1 MVALSL
7 FVGSIFSLLMVF
19 DEVAYWRTLLRQG
32 EYQKL
37 DAVFSILEAETINL
51 FKPIAGIFSGEIHRR
66 FTNFTEA
73 KEGLSFSVFEKRA
86 VSCEQAIQDSRQL
99 TVSQVQEIEPGVYLS
114 NLNSNLCE
122 VEYRVKNGSFGLNV
136 ILGVGE
142 IPKSGN
148 VLPEIKTGEYSFL
161 KSGDIRTFSIN
172 LNEADISSKSFQIV
186 VVAGQRQRIGSID
199 WIKSAIQED
208 EMENLINR
216 AKRLGLIIISARHK
230 IKK

>member
-1 MVALSL
+1 
-7 FVGSIFSLLMVF
+7 MVF

-37 DAVFSILEAETINL
+37 DAVFSILEAETINP
-51 FKPIAGIFSGEIHRR
+51 FKPIAGIFSREIHRR
-66 FTNFTEA
+66 FINFTEV
-73 KEGLSFSVFEKRA
+73 KESLSFSVFEKRA
-86 VSCEQAIQDSRQL
+86 VSCEQTIKDSRQL

-114 NLNSNLCE
+114 NLNANLCE
-122 VEYRVKNGSFGLNV
+122 VEYRVKNESFGLNV

-148 VLPEIKTGEYSFL
+148 VFPEIKTGKYSFL
-161 KSGDIRTFSIN
+161 KSGEIRKFSIN

-186 VVAGQRQRIGSID
+186 IVAGQRQRIGSIN